1 MNTLTLTVS
10 GMSCMGCVNSVKNL
24 VSALPGVSGVRVDLA
39 SGRVEVALA
48 DVANNPAR
56 ATTEAIRAAIEG
68 GGYQVV
74 GSVAD

>member
-24 VSALPGVSGVRVDLA
+24 LSAVPGVGGVQVDLA
-39 SGRVEVALA
+39 SGRVVVEHDPAGAPLEV
-48 DVANNPAR
+48 
-56 ATTEAIRAAIEG
+56 IRQAIES

-74 GSVAD
+74 G

>member
-24 VSALPGVSGVRVDLA
+24 VSALPGVSGVQVDLA
-39 SGRVEVALA
+39 SGRVDVTHDAAQA
-48 DVANNPAR
+48 DVQ
-56 ATTEAIRAAIEG
+56 AIREAIEG

-74 GSVAD
+74 S